1 MNTRVIGPGTITS
14 FPGTATPEV
23 PADWDFDKS
32 VDVMATRMRTWKSLT
47 AEILSELYVAR
58 EALSKPHSNN
68 SGWADYCKAIGV
80 EKRTANRWLRRA
92 RMGQLSHAEEA
103 HENYPK
109 AIFTGENE
117 WYTPTESIEAARVTC
132 LVTSTS
138 TQRHPPQR
146 SGKCRLQNSST
157 RTMTG

>member
-1 MNTRVIGPGTITS
+1 MNKPVIGPGTITS

-109 AIFTGENE
+109 AIFTGGK
-117 WYTPTESIEAARVTC
+117 RV
-132 LVTSTS
+132 VHAH
-138 TQRHPPQR
+138 RKH
-146 SGKCRLQNSST
+146 
-157 RTMTG
+157 